1 MNANVNVNVTM
12 KMKTKRSRGGE
23 IWHQLKKNK
32 FAVVG
37 LVVVVIVLLVAIFG
51 PLIAPYSY
59 DTQDLTNSYAK
70 PSAEHLLGT
79 DKFGRDTL
87 SRLIYG
93 SRNSMIMGLG
103 CVALGTIVGIT
114 IGSIA
119 GYFGGR
125 VDIIIMRIMDIFS
138 CVPMLLMCVVIA
150 AILGPSVQNAII
162 AIAVATTPS
171 CARLIR
177 ANILTVRD
185 KEFVEAAKAI
195 DAKSPHIIVRHVIP
209 NAIAPTLVATTMN
222 IGNSIIAGATLS
234 FIGLG
239 AQPPLAEW
247 GAMLSEGRNYMR
259 EHMELVLYPG
269 ICIMIAVLAF
279 NLLGDGLRDAL
290 DPRLKN

>member
-1 MNANVNVNVTM
+1 
-12 KMKTKRSRGGE
+12 MKTKKKRSRLGE
-23 IWHQLKKNK
+23 LWHQLKRNK
-32 FAVVG
+32 FAVAG
-37 LVVVVIVLLVAIFG
+37 LVVAIIVILVALLA
-51 PLIAPYSY
+51 PLLAPYSY

-87 SRLIYG
+87 SRLIWG
-93 SRNSMIMGLG
+93 SQNSMMMGLG
-103 CVALGTIVGIT
+103 CVALGTIVGIA
-114 IGSIA
+114 IGSIS

-150 AILGPSVQNAII
+150 AILGPSVINAII
-162 AIAVATTPS
+162 AIAISTTPS

-195 DAKSPHIIVRHVIP
+195 DAKTPHIILKHIIP
-209 NAIAPTLVATTMN
+209 NAIAPTIVATTMN
-222 IGNSIIAGATLS
+222 VGNSIIAGATLS

-247 GAMLSEGRNYMR
+247 GGY
-259 EHMELVLYPG
+259 
-269 ICIMIAVLAF
+269 
-279 NLLGDGLRDAL
+279 AL
-290 DPRLKN
+290 

>member
-1 MNANVNVNVTM
+1 M
-12 KMKTKRSRGGE
+12 KLKKKRSRFGE

-32 FAVVG
+32 FAVAG
-37 LVVVVIVLLVAIFG
+37 LVVVVIVILIALFAPLL
-51 PLIAPYSY
+51 APYSY
-59 DTQDLTNSYAK
+59 DTQDLAHSYAK

-87 SRLIYG
+87 SRLIWG
-93 SRNSMIMGLG
+93 SQNSMIMGLG
-103 CVALGTIVGIT
+103 CVALGTVVGIT
-114 IGSIA
+114 IGSIS

-150 AILGPSVQNAII
+150 AILGPSVRNAII
-162 AIAVATTPS
+162 AIAISTTPS

-195 DAKSPHIIVRHVIP
+195 DAKSPHIILKHIIP
-209 NAIAPTLVATTMN
+209 NAIAPTIVATTMN

-247 GAMLSEGRNYMR
+247 GAMLSEGRNFMR

-269 ICIMIAVLAF
+269 IFIMITVLAF

>member
-1 MNANVNVNVTM
+1 MV
-12 KMKTKRSRGGE
+12 
-23 IWHQLKKNK
+23 
-32 FAVVG
+32 
-37 LVVVVIVLLVAIFG
+37 
-51 PLIAPYSY
+51 
-59 DTQDLTNSYAK
+59 
-70 PSAEHLLGT
+70 
-79 DKFGRDTL
+79 
-87 SRLIYG
+87 
-93 SRNSMIMGLG
+93 MGLG

-114 IGSIA
+114 IGSIS

-150 AILGPSVQNAII
+150 AILGPSVTNAII
-162 AIAVATTPS
+162 AIAISTTPS

-195 DAKSPHIIVRHVIP
+195 DAKSPHIILKYIIP
-209 NAIAPTLVATTMN
+209 NAIAPTIVATTMN

-247 GAMLSEGRNYMR
+247 GCMLSEGRNFMR
-259 EHMELVLYPG
+259 DHMELVLFPG
-269 ICIMIAVLAF
+269 ICIMITVLAF

>member
-1 MNANVNVNVTM
+1 M
-12 KMKTKRSRGGE
+12 KKTKKRSRIGE

-32 FAVVG
+32 FAVAG
-37 LVVVVIVLLVAIFG
+37 LVVVVIVILVALFA
-51 PLIAPYSY
+51 PFIAPYSY
-59 DTQDLTNSYAK
+59 DTQDLANSYAK

-79 DKFGRDTL
+79 DKFGRDTF
-87 SRLIYG
+87 SRLIWG
-93 SRNSMIMGLG
+93 SQNSMMMGLG
-103 CVALGTIVGIT
+103 CVVLGTIAGVT

-150 AILGPSVQNAII
+150 AILGPSVTNAII
-162 AIAVATTPS
+162 AIAISTTPS

-195 DAKSPHIIVRHVIP
+195 DAKSPHIILKHIIP
-209 NAIAPTLVATTMN
+209 NAIAPTIVATTMN
-222 IGNSIIAGATLS
+222 IGNSIISGATLS

-247 GAMLSEGRNYMR
+247 GCMLSEGRNFMR
-259 EHMELVLYPG
+259 DHMELVLYPG
-269 ICIMIAVLAF
+269 ICIMITVLAF

>member
-1 MNANVNVNVTM
+1 M
-12 KMKTKRSRGGE
+12 KSRKRSRFGE
-23 IWHQLKKNK
+23 TWHRLKKNK
-32 FAVVG
+32 AAVIG
-37 LVVVVIVLLVAIFG
+37 LVVVIIVLFVAIFA
-51 PLIAPYSY
+51 PFLAPYPY
-59 DTQDLTNSYAK
+59 DEQDLSNTYAK
-70 PSAEHLLGT
+70 PSKEHLLGT
-79 DKFGRDTL
+79 DKFGRDNL
-87 SRLIYG
+87 SRLIWG
-93 SRNSMIMGLG
+93 SRNSLIMGLG
-103 CVALGTIVGIT
+103 CVALGTLFGIT
-114 IGSIA
+114 VGSIA

-125 VDIIIMRIMDIFS
+125 VDIVIMRIMDVFS

-150 AILGPSVQNAII
+150 AILGPSIQNAILAI
-162 AIAVATTPS
+162 AISTTPS

-195 DAKSPHIIVRHVIP
+195 DAKSPHIILRHILP
-209 NAIAPTLVATTMN
+209 NAIAPTIVATTMN
-222 IGNSIIAGATLS
+222 IGNSIISGATLS

-259 EHMELVLYPG
+259 QHMELVLYPG
-269 ICIMIAVLAF
+269 ICIMITVLAF

>member
-1 MNANVNVNVTM
+1 
-12 KMKTKRSRGGE
+12 MKTKKKRSRFGE
-23 IWHQLKKNK
+23 IWHQLKRNK
-32 FAVVG
+32 FAVAG
-37 LVVVVIVLLVAIFG
+37 LAVIVIVILVALFA
-51 PLIAPYSY
+51 PFIAPYAY
-59 DTQDLTNSYAK
+59 DTQDLANSYAK

-79 DKFGRDTL
+79 DKFGRDTF
-87 SRLIYG
+87 SRLIWG
-93 SRNSMIMGLG
+93 SQNSMMMGLG
-103 CVALGTIVGIT
+103 CVALGTIAGIT
-114 IGSIA
+114 IGSIS

-150 AILGPSVQNAII
+150 AILGPSVTNAII
-162 AIAVATTPS
+162 AIAISTTPS

-195 DAKSPHIIVRHVIP
+195 DAKSPHIILKHIIP
-209 NAIAPTLVATTMN
+209 NAIAPTIVATTMN
-222 IGNSIIAGATLS
+222 VGNSIIAGATLS

-247 GAMLSEGRNYMR
+247 GCMLSEGRNFMR
-259 EHMELVLYPG
+259 DHMELVLYPG
-269 ICIMIAVLAF
+269 ICIMITVLAF